1 MKPQQEN
8 EINTIR
14 KSPSTDFKE
23 FCPTGEYI
31 LNKNCF
37 DPSTGSPPNN
47 FMLKLQNRMFAYFI
61 VDVNIKKVESL
72 N

>member
-1 MKPQQEN
+1 MSPQPKN
-8 EINTIR
+8 EINSIR

-23 FCPTGEYI
+23 FCPKGEYI

-47 FMLKLQNRMFAYFI
+47 FMLKLQNRMSAYFI
-61 VDVNIKKVESL
+61 VDNNIEKIESL